1 MLVSGYQS
9 HYSLHVVTYL
19 NYAKTKQSF
28 VENAPKICVGFL
40 RMISKQLNVIG

>member
-1 MLVSGYQS
+1 MKVSGYQS
-9 HYSLHVVTYL
+9 HYSLHACC
-19 NYAKTKQSF
+19 AKTKQSF